1 MPGTELPPYMAVPFE
16 VSTLLCVMAQ
26 AEGKAPRGEGLAR
39 GRGVGASADAA
50 ASPARAQG
58 GDGAPPQAGPVPDP
72 EPLDARLIRLD
83 LWAVVLSLQR
93 ASGCPGSLL
102 NTDFWAPPRVPESV
116 GQECGQNM
124 RF

>member
-1 MPGTELPPYMAVPFE
+1 
-16 VSTLLCVMAQ
+16 MAQ

-83 LWAVVLSLQR
+83 LWAS
-93 ASGCPGSLL
+93 GSLPAASIRMPWEL
-102 NTDFWAPPRVPESV
+102 VKHRLLGTTPSP
-116 GQECGQNM
+116 
-124 RF
+124 